1 MIKIIIDTNI
11 VFSALLNTN
20 SRIGQILINGIKYYD
35 FYSPEY
41 IRLEI
46 FKHKEKIK
54 TIAKLTDDEFL
65 ETYELVIRNI
75 TVLNHSLIPIEIYKN
90 AEVLCKTIDID
101 DTVFVAVAEFIKGKL
116 WTGDIKLLKGLTE
129 KGFKRLITTEQLY
142 QDFILKEKIRK

>member
-142 QDFILKEKIRK
+142 QDFITK